1 METKEM
7 NEMPEQER
15 AAIQERLSLTEEELL
30 AAIGG
35 DLVGPQALPLSP
47 AELVERASRWLQV
60 QRDRIETII
69 CESETLQRF
78 VIDDSDHYAIVIEI
92 TKLLAGLTL
101 PVNPATL
108 AVLLFKKG
116 VKTLCAQRWE
126 SKEHGQES

>member
-1 METKEM
+1 M
-7 NEMPEQER
+7 NEIPKQER
-15 AAIQERLSLTEEELL
+15 SVIQERLSLTEEELL
-30 AAIGG
+30 GAIGG

-60 QRDRIETII
+60 QQDRIETSI

-78 VIDDSDHYAIVIEI
+78 VIDDSDHYAIVTEI
-92 TKLLAGLTL
+92 MNLLASLTL

-116 VKTLCAQRWE
+116 IKTLCAQRWE
-126 SKEHGQES
+126 SNEHG